1 VDLRPRHAPNG
12 NFQQDLMRVIRRSRR
27 LARLQWP
34 EVRKNMNPTGTK
46 TLEVLNDMAARVSKL
61 IEQSPLSDLEKNA
74 KQQLVSQL
82 AKHGLV
88 TREEYEIQQAMLERS
103 QIRLRELEAKVA
115 ALESS
120 RGSPAAG

>member
-1 VDLRPRHAPNG
+1 
-12 NFQQDLMRVIRRSRR
+12 
-27 LARLQWP
+27 
-34 EVRKNMNPTGTK
+34 MNPTGTK
-46 TLEVLNDMAARVSKL
+46 TMEVLNDMAARVSKL

-103 QIRLRELEAKVA
+103 QVRLRELEAKVA

-120 RGSPAAG
+120 RGSPATG

>member
-1 VDLRPRHAPNG
+1 
-12 NFQQDLMRVIRRSRR
+12 
-27 LARLQWP
+27 
-34 EVRKNMNPTGTK
+34 MNPTGTK
-46 TLEVLNDMAARVSKL
+46 TMEVLNDMAARISKL

-103 QIRLRELEAKVA
+103 QVRLRELEAKVA

-120 RGSPAAG
+120 RGSPATG

>member
-1 VDLRPRHAPNG
+1 
-12 NFQQDLMRVIRRSRR
+12 
-27 LARLQWP
+27 
-34 EVRKNMNPTGTK
+34 MNPTGTK
-46 TLEVLNDMAARVSKL
+46 TLEVLNDMAAHISKL

-103 QIRLRELEAKVA
+103 QVRLRELEAKVA

-120 RGSPAAG
+120 RGLPATG